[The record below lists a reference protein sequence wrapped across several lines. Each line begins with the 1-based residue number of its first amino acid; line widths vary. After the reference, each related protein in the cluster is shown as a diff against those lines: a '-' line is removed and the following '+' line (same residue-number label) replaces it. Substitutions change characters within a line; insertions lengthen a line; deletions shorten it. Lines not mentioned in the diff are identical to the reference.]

1 MPQEREY
8 AMKDEEMFPEIAGP
22 KCNCEVILSLF
33 IIFLIVGLSSLAYSN
48 PVSQVAKKELVEKPE
63 VAETKKKSTVA
74 FTYYFD
80 SRDYNTLNMV
90 NSVPDLPA
98 GLKLWGFI
106 DFNAEQ
112 NNESARFE
120 LTRYFLEY
128 RLSKPLFPNGKPAL
142 KGLNLEVEYNDSNG
156 PDNDVL
162 RFGLTYKHSFSFFSD
177 SKSWLQWRYHPYE
190 TDGSGSQISLIYFF
204 PLHERIYINGF
215 ADLNFE
221 DNGPDRWVAEPQINF
236 KLTDFMNAV
245 VEFRYNEFE
254 DANAS
259 IDGAGIALGLELKF

>member
-1 MPQEREY
+1 
-8 AMKDEEMFPEIAGP
+8 MKDKEMFPEIANP
-22 KCNCEVILSLF
+22 KCNCKTILSLF
-33 IIFLIVGLSSLAYSN
+33 IFLLIVGLSSLAYSN
-48 PVSQVAKKELVEKPE
+48 PVSQVAKKEMTEKSKVTE
-63 VAETKKKSTVA
+63 QKKQLNVAV
-74 FTYYFD
+74 TYYFD
-80 SRDYNTLNMV
+80 SRNYNTLNLV
-90 NSVPDLPA
+90 TSAPDIPFN
-98 GLKLWGFI
+98 LKLWGFI
-106 DFNAEQ
+106 DLQADQ
-112 NNESARFE
+112 NNESERFE

-162 RFGLTYKHSFSFFSD
+162 RFGLTYKHSFPFLSD

>member
-1 MPQEREY
+1 
-8 AMKDEEMFPEIAGP
+8 MKDEEMFPEIAGP

>member
-1 MPQEREY
+1 MT
-8 AMKDEEMFPEIAGP
+8 I
-22 KCNCEVILSLF
+22 
-33 IIFLIVGLSSLAYSN
+33 
-48 PVSQVAKKELVEKPE
+48 
-63 VAETKKKSTVA
+63 TH
-74 FTYYFD
+74 
-80 SRDYNTLNMV
+80 
-90 NSVPDLPA
+90 
-98 GLKLWGFI
+98 
-106 DFNAEQ
+106 FNAEQ

-162 RFGLTYKHSFSFFSD
+162 RFGLTYKHSFPFFSD

-259 IDGAGIALGLELKF
+259 LDGSGIALGLELKF

>member
-1 MPQEREY
+1 
-8 AMKDEEMFPEIAGP
+8 MKDEEMFPEIAGP

-162 RFGLTYKHSFSFFSD
+162 RFGLTYKHSFPFLSD